1 MFTIQG
7 KKEENNL
14 NQNGRYKVTRTILED
29 LEKQVGYDKKE
40 KLKLALCAAMTM
52 NTSRS

>member
-14 NQNGRYKVTRTILED
+14 NQNGRYKVTMTILED
-29 LEKQVGYDKKE
+29 LENKLVKE
-40 KLKLALCAAMTM
+40 KK
-52 NTSRS
+52 RS

>member
-14 NQNGRYKVTRTILED
+14 NQNGRYKVTMTILED
-29 LEKQVGYDKKE
+29 LEKQVGKE
-40 KLKLALCAAMTM
+40 KK
-52 NTSRS
+52 RS